1 MRTPRQEEWALGQ
14 SWARGGT
21 GPAHFPE
28 EGQGRREGDGA
39 AESGVLGTAWPSW
52 QLKAHPSQGQARVG
66 GSLCPRVPLRLSP
79 TEGHGASPLAG
90 GDHYLLVPGHHIG
103 RTLPHSPTPAFGTRG
118 CWEAEYTCWPIGRS
132 LLWSILRDLQ
142 LSSRQL
148 SPSPAGFL
156 AGTGRAP
163 TPTFHPARKA
173 GRPPASASAPSSGLV
188 LL

>member
-1 MRTPRQEEWALGQ
+1 MGPGAELGPRGHWLCSLSG
-14 SWARGGT
+14 GGT
-21 GPAHFPE
+21 
-28 EGQGRREGDGA
+28 GRREGDGA

-66 GSLCPRVPLRLSP
+66 GSLCPRLPIRLSP

-103 RTLPHSPTPAFGTRG
+103 RDPAPQPPHRHLGQGAAGRLSALG
-118 CWEAEYTCWPIGRS
+118 WPIGRS

-156 AGTGRAP
+156 AGTGCAP